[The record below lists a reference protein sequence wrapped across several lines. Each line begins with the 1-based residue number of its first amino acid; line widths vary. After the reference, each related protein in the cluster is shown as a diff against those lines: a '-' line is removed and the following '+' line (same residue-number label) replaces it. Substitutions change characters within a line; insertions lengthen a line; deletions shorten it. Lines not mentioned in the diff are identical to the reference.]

1 MDDVIQLSKLRAR
14 QQIILNKLYEFYT
27 SSRLEVNLSHIK
39 DHDIWPQQKEIKPR
53 GILPRQRSN

>member
-1 MDDVIQLSKLRAR
+1 VDDVVQLSKLGAC

-27 SSRLEVNLSHIK
+27 SFSFEVNLSHIE

-53 GILPRQRSN
+53 GILPRQRFL